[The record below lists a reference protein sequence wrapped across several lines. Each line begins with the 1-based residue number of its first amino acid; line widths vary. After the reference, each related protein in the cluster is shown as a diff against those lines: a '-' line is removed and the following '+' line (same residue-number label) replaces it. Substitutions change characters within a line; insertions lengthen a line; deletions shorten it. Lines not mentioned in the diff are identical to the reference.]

1 MMKLSQI
8 TGKTYNDVSGI
19 QENNVSGSLPGSEEN
34 FSESTVL
41 EENEHIGGDDDE
53 ESEYEDDSDS
63 EPTPDIRPIRA
74 HSSELIELAMKWGG
88 TIGATGKIINNK
100 VEMSRKDFL
109 KYSKDMT
116 QEQALNDPL
125 LHVMFRSE
133 EQSQASF
140 WDFLDRFPKEEY
152 ESDEQE

>member
-8 TGKTYNDVSGI
+8 TGKTYNDIPGPQDGDVS
-19 QENNVSGSLPGSEEN
+19 VDVFHSEGTSEDDEDDADEEIGQDSDDDEDGGE
-34 FSESTVL
+34 SEST
-41 EENEHIGGDDDE
+41 
-53 ESEYEDDSDS
+53 
-63 EPTPDIRPIRA
+63 PDVRPIKPFA
-74 HSSELIELAMKWGG
+74 AELVELAMKWGG
-88 TIGATGKIINNK
+88 TIGSTGKIINNK
-100 VEMSRKDFL
+100 IEMSRKDFL